1 MKRLALAALL
11 VLAAACGSSG
21 LGDLGGLGG
30 TIGDILGSSG
40 PKDESD
46 VRGTVVSV
54 TPSDRRIDLDV
65 AYVNNLRDNQR
76 GSIYYDSNTVVEF
89 ENKTYRPEDLERGDE
104 IAVEGTNSNNRF
116 IAQRITVI
124 RDATR

>member
-11 VLAAACGSSG
+11 VLTAACGGSG
-21 LGDLGGLGG
+21 LGDLGGIGG

-40 PKDESD
+40 PSDESD

-104 IAVEGTNSNNRF
+104 IGVEGINSNGRF
-116 IAQRITVI
+116 LAQRITVL
-124 RDATR
+124 RDSTR

>member
-11 VLAAACGSSG
+11 VLAAACGGSG

-40 PKDESD
+40 PSDESD

-76 GSIYYDSNTVVEF
+76 GSIYYDANTVVEF
-89 ENKTYRPEDLERGDE
+89 QNKQYRPEDLERGDE
-104 IAVEGTNSNNRF
+104 ISVVGSNNNGRF
-116 IAQRITVI
+116 VAERITVI
-124 RDATR
+124 RDVTG